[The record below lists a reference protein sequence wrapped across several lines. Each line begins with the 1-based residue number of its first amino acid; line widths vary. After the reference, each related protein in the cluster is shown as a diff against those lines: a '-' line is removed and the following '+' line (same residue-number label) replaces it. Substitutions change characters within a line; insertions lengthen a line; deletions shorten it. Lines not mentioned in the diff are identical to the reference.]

1 MATSKGRYYACVF
14 YLDSLP
20 GDYEERIMNCGLPI
34 SFIIHDSDTE
44 PSGELKKIHGHAII
58 VFNGPVSQKHAN
70 DVIKQIFNGTC
81 AIRLDSCRGYYR
93 YFFHLDNPEKFQY
106 DCRLVQCRNGF
117 NIDDYTSKTQR
128 ELRLIQSEIEEFI
141 CENRITEYCLLCNVY
156 RLNGDWEHYD
166 YLTNHT
172 YHFHHYLMSIRE
184 SGFFNE

>member
-20 GDYEERIMNCGLPI
+20 VDYEERIMNCGLPI
-34 SFIIHDSDTE
+34 SFIVHDRDQDPT
-44 PSGELKKIHGHAII
+44 GEIKKIHGHAII
-58 VFNGPVSQKHAN
+58 AFNGPVSQKHAN
-70 DVIKQIFNGTC
+70 DVVKQIFNGTC

-106 DCRLVQCRNGF
+106 DCGLVQCRNGF
-117 NIDDYTSKTQR
+117 NIDDYTAKTQR
-128 ELRLIQSEIEEFI
+128 ELRLLQADIEDFI
-141 CENRITEYCLLCNVY
+141 LENHITEYHKICDVY
-156 RLNGDWEHYD
+156 RENADWEHYD
-166 YLTNHT
+166 YLTSHT